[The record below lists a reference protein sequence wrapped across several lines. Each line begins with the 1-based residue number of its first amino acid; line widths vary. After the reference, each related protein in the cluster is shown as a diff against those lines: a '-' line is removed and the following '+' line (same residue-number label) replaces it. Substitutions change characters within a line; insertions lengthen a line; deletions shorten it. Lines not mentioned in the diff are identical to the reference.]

1 MDTNLVQEL
10 VRRRLK
16 DRGLPERRALDIRE
30 TFGDGQQCNACDE
43 PIGPKQKAVLATVS
57 LEWMS
62 VRFHVDCYKVW
73 DAERLARSMMTPPSL
88 SVLHE
93 SG

>member
-1 MDTNLVQEL
+1 MDKNLVQAL

-16 DRGLPERRALDIRE
+16 DRRWPERRALGMRE

-43 PIGPKQKAVLATVS
+43 PISPKQKAVLATVL

-73 DAERLARSMMTPPSL
+73 DAERLARSMMTPPS
-88 SVLHE
+88 
-93 SG
+93 